1 MLSSQ
6 RNYDEESGV
15 HVRQPIAILDSGV
28 GGLTVVKEVMR
39 QLPREKIVYFGD
51 TGRAPYG
58 PRRADEVIR
67 FTREIVEFLVRFD
80 PKLIVVACNTA
91 TAYALEAIRPLVAAP
106 VVGVI
111 QPGARAAVRRTASG
125 AVGVIGTEGTIRS
138 GAYEQ
143 VLRKLSPRIEVVS
156 QACPMFVP
164 IVERGDFRSAETY
177 RVVAETLEPLRRTP
191 IDTLI
196 LGCTHYP
203 FLTDAI
209 SAAMGPDI
217 ALISSAEE
225 TARDIS
231 TILQEMGRLTG
242 GDDMPL
248 HQFYCSGDAELFQT
262 IARLW
267 LKEHIEAAPIVW
279 QVPCLR

>member
-1 MLSSQ
+1 
-6 RNYDEESGV
+6 
-15 HVRQPIAILDSGV
+15 V

-39 QLPREKIVYFGD
+39 QLPRERIVYFGD

-58 PRRADEVIR
+58 PRPAEEVIR
-67 FTREIVEFLVRFD
+67 FTREIVDFLARFD

-91 TAYALEAIRPLVAAP
+91 TAYALEAVRPLVKAP

-111 QPGARAAVRRTASG
+111 LPGARAAVRRTATG

-138 GAYEQ
+138 GAYER
-143 VLRKLSPRIEVVS
+143 VLKSLSPRIEVIS
-156 QACPMFVP
+156 LACPMFVP
-164 IVERGDFRSAETY
+164 IVERGAFRSSETY
-177 RVVAETLEPLRRTP
+177 RIVAETLAPLRRTA

-203 FLTDAI
+203 FLADAI

-231 TILQEMGRLTG
+231 GMLRESERLADGTEV
-242 GDDMPL
+242 PV
-248 HQFYCSGDAELFQT
+248 HQFFCSGDHGLFQM
-262 IARLW
+262 IARQW
-267 LKEHIEAAPIVW
+267 LREQTAGAPIVW
-279 QVPCLR
+279 QVPCIR